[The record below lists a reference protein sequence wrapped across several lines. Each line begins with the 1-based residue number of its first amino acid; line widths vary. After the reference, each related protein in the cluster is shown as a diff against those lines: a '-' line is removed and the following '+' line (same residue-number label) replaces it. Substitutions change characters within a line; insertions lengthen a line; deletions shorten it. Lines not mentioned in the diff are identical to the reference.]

1 MNFDKLKKLSFDE
14 IDCLLDHLTDG
25 EEKLEEVDLKKEKA
39 LVRTN
44 KKVYLLETI
53 NDDSNY
59 SKAYGVLWEQ

>member
-14 IDCLLDHLTDG
+14 IDGLLDYLTDG
-25 EEKLEEVDLKKEKA
+25 EEELEEVDLKKEKA

-59 SKAYGVLWEQ
+59 SKAYGVLWER

>member
-14 IDCLLDHLTDG
+14 IDYLLDYLTDG

>member
-14 IDCLLDHLTDG
+14 IDFLLDYLTDG

>member
-1 MNFDKLKKLSFDE
+1 MNFDKLKLLSFDE
-14 IDCLLDHLTDG
+14 IDCLLDYLTDG

>member
-14 IDCLLDHLTDG
+14 IDCLFDYLTDC

>member
-14 IDCLLDHLTDG
+14 IDCLLDYLTDG

-53 NDDSNY
+53 NNDSNY

>member
-14 IDCLLDHLTDG
+14 IDCLFDYLTDG